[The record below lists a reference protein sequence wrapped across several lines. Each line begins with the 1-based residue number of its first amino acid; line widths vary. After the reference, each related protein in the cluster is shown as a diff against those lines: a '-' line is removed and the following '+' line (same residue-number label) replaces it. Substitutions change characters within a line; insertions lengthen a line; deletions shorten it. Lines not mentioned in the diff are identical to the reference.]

1 MDDNKKKLMEVAPL
15 ILSQDLEEIV
25 NITYVQEMLFL
36 TPLKK
41 KIIIFTKIL
50 MEIFTLKYQKNMI

>member
-1 MDDNKKKLMEVAPL
+1 MDSNRKKSMEVALPTL
-15 ILSQDLEEIV
+15 LQDLEEIV